1 MKAKLI
7 TVWEQD
13 ATRWPRD
20 RRTAIRFAKILKD
33 EENPKNSK
41 VLCVHPKGTVF
52 ESPLAEAL
60 ISAGLAVEVTE

>member
-7 TVWEQD
+7 KVWEQD
-13 ATRWPRD
+13 ATQWPRD

-41 VLCVHPKGTVF
+41 VLCVHPKNTVF
-52 ESPLAEAL
+52 EGSLAASL
-60 ISAGLAVEVTE
+60 VLAGLAVEVTE